1 MLNFPDRPVTG
12 QRWPQP
18 AVVGLPIYLWD
29 GEKWTTSQTRAST
42 TDPASN
48 DTPRMDAIA
57 AAGVTRKYA
66 RADHRHPGDATK
78 AVPFNSSFTGTLTA
92 GPIDVARDVKVD
104 GAITS
109 SAKQHRF
116 GQANGRSATAGVLPD
131 DANILLYDR
140 GNNNWSGI
148 GADGDGNFWIR
159 AGLSGT
165 PAPAMRIGV
174 DQVAHFTNP
183 PTAPTPG
190 AGDSSTKLATT
201 AFVKS
206 RVVGGNFYP
215 LNGSATVNGYLTIA
229 NAALWVHNNANYGV
243 LYLGNTGSY
252 YLQWDGSN
260 YNLPNAALN
269 ASNGRLWGNN
279 DFGFPYNNARLAYIA
294 DYNHAGGN
302 SSVEEPYG
310 GCVITGE
317 SGPPGMGGSWT
328 RRYRQMQYYTNGW
341 FAIGYA

>member
-1 MLNFPDRPVTG
+1 MLNFPDRPYLG
-12 QRWPQP
+12 QRWPDP
-18 AVVGLPIYLWD
+18 VVVGLPRYLWD
-29 GEKWTTSQTRAST
+29 GEKWTTLATRAST
-42 TDPASN
+42 IDPATN
-48 DTPRMDAIA
+48 DTPKMDAIA
-57 AAGVTRKYA
+57 DAGVTRKYA

-92 GPIDVARDVKVD
+92 ELVDVAYDVKVD
-104 GAITS
+104 GVITS
-109 SAKQHRF
+109 AVKQHRF
-116 GQANGRSATAGVLPD
+116 GRASGRAATAGVMQD
-131 DANILLYDR
+131 DANILLYDL

-148 GADGDGNFWIR
+148 GADSDGNFWIR

-165 PAPAMRIGV
+165 PAPAVRIGV

-190 AGDSSTKLATT
+190 AGDNSTKLANTE
-201 AFVKS
+201 FVKS
-206 RVVGGNFYP
+206 RVIGGNFYP
-215 LNGSATVNGYLTIA
+215 LNGSATVNGNLTIA
-229 NAALWVHNNANYGV
+229 NAALWVHNNGNYGV
-243 LYLGNTGSY
+243 VYLGNTGSY

-269 ASNGRLWGNN
+269 ASNGRLWGTN

-294 DYNHAGGN
+294 DYGHT
-302 SSVEEPYG
+302 STSVEEPYG
-310 GCVITGE
+310 GSVITGE
-317 SGPPGMGGSWT
+317 GGPSSTNWV